1 MANELDELT
10 SPVEAGGRDINVIQ
24 KQLPVK
30 IGWGSVLFEVLL
42 WVCGILPG
50 IIFIFMKISAA
61 NYFRKLQQKLQADA
75 DAGKHWERIR
85 DMYPQ
90 ACEETELLNKLETEK
105 ERAERAAHIAEIE
118 LAKAKRKFDKAS
130 RAAKGKGDGAVGRFD
145 PSDFGLSEQGYA
157 LRKTGDELQSL
168 LDRNKAARAL
178 AKARRQFEKTSA
190 KSEGERFD
198 PAAYGLDEQGYP
210 LTENKEEKKQ

>member
-61 NYFRKLQQKLQADA
+61 NYFRKLQQKLQA
-75 DAGKHWERIR
+75 
-85 DMYPQ
+85 
-90 ACEETELLNKLETEK
+90 
-105 ERAERAAHIAEIE
+105 
-118 LAKAKRKFDKAS
+118 AS
-130 RAAKGKGDGAVGRFD
+130 RRLHNRQLHRTARNNSKKCGK
-145 PSDFGLSEQGYA
+145 P
-157 LRKTGDELQSL
+157 
-168 LDRNKAARAL
+168 
-178 AKARRQFEKTSA
+178 RRQSNRL
-190 KSEGERFD
+190 G
-198 PAAYGLDEQGYP
+198 
-210 LTENKEEKKQ
+210 